1 MYTVKYNNIVYNF
14 NEKITLEQLA
24 KDLNVKC
31 YIATVNNR
39 LRELT
44 YYINYDCEVD
54 FFDLNNSEAVRVY
67 QSTLRY
73 VIAMALNKIDEKA
86 QLVFSDYVSRSF
98 LGVISNLNC
107 PFNNSFLNKLI
118 NEIDNIIKADLP
130 IKRHKFNKEEVLEIY
145 KSEGYVD
152 KYNVLQYREADE
164 VNYYS
169 CDGYINYMYDY
180 MLPSTGYLNKFII
193 KMHYPGFIVQYPRA
207 EFNGEIPPFQ
217 DDISFSKMIK
227 DARDWRKLCGVDN
240 IASMNKFIDDKDIVR
255 FINMC
260 ETKHN
265 NMLAELGLKIKENID
280 NIRLIAVAGP
290 SSSGKTTFTNR
301 LKIELMTRGI
311 DPVMISMDDY
321 YLDREKTPLD
331 ENGKPDFE
339 SIYALDIELFN
350 QQLLDLIQGEKV
362 QLPYFDFK
370 IGKRVPGKLVQ
381 LKPNQPIM
389 IEGIHALNEMVT
401 SLIPKNQKFKIF
413 ISPNPQLN
421 IDDHNPIRST
431 DLRLLRRIVRDAR
444 SRKTSPSKTFSMWS
458 SVRNGEFKWI
468 YPWQKEADYVFNSE
482 LTYEIMVMKKYAM
495 PALLSIGPNDEFF
508 IQGNRF
514 IKFLKYVRDIDDK
527 YVPCNSILREF
538 IGESCFYEE

>member
-1 MYTVKYNNIVYNF
+1 MGKRTIKNADKILEKIDKIGSLDEARSQILLLLTQFTSEMEQKIASIDQADTVKNEISSSISSLLAQVE
-14 NEKITLEQLA
+14 EKIS
-24 KDLNVKC
+24 K
-31 YIATVNNR
+31 I
-39 LRELT
+39 
-44 YYINYDCEVD
+44 DCAIS
-54 FFDLNNSEAVRVY
+54 NNSSVLA
-67 QSTLRY
+67 
-73 VIAMALNKIDEKA
+73 NKIDEKA

-107 PFNNSFLNKLI
+107 PFNNSFLNKLV

-130 IKRHKFNKEEVLEIY
+130 IKRHKLDKEEVLEIY

-180 MLPSTGYLNKFII
+180 MLPSTVYLNKFII

-265 NMLAELGLKIKENID
+265 NMLAELGLKIKENIE

-362 QLPYFDFK
+362 QLPYFDFNFFSEPSYN
-370 IGKRVPGKLVQ
+370 ILPL
-381 LKPNQPIM
+381 PIN
-389 IEGIHALNEMVT
+389 IILLASVSISVISCVVRITGTFL
-401 SLIPKNQKFKIF
+401 SLLIF
-413 ISPNPQLN
+413 Q
-421 IDDHNPIRST
+421 
-431 DLRLLRRIVRDAR
+431 
-444 SRKTSPSKTFSMWS
+444 
-458 SVRNGEFKWI
+458 
-468 YPWQKEADYVFNSE
+468 
-482 LTYEIMVMKKYAM
+482 
-495 PALLSIGPNDEFF
+495 
-508 IQGNRF
+508 
-514 IKFLKYVRDIDDK
+514 
-527 YVPCNSILREF
+527 
-538 IGESCFYEE
+538 